1 MYIVTDWLH
10 LPSVTAGGSDE
21 ETLSLLWAI
30 FTSPA
35 SVVIFTVVG
44 TFEGLATSCCIE
56 ETVDNDEVDGDGS
69 GMSYENTLENTNYNL
84 KFKGLKKP
92 EVSTCSM
99 FEMGSIQIPL
109 SNFHTLILNSA
120 CLSLSEQN

>member
-1 MYIVTDWLH
+1 MYIVTDCYMYPALRMCLSNILLVLSHESLH
-10 LPSVTAGGSDE
+10 LPSVTAGRTDE

-30 FTSPA
+30 FTSAA

-69 GMSYENTLENTNYNL
+69 GMSYEKTLN
-84 KFKGLKKP
+84 
-92 EVSTCSM
+92 
-99 FEMGSIQIPL
+99 
-109 SNFHTLILNSA
+109 
-120 CLSLSEQN
+120 